1 MLDIILVLLGMIVI
15 GYAFYYN
22 SRTLSEIK
30 DDKIFSAWK
39 LSIKVAAAFILSV
52 FFVFSLVFFDFISLY
67 SLGQDFPKI
76 MLGFVF
82 LASSLVVTL
91 IVIINSASVRNIAQN
106 SEKLKRKYEETSK
119 TKESLEMKISEM
131 QKMLEKAKSP
141 KSGNDMERK
150 IKELEGELEAS
161 KKIAKH
167 TIDRELKM
175 LELKKQI
182 KDLKEQ
188 LEKKSR

>member
-1 MLDIILVLLGMIVI
+1 MIDIILILLGMIVI

-30 DDKIFSAWK
+30 DDKISSAWK

-76 MLGFVF
+76 MVGFVF

-91 IVIINSASVRNIAQN
+91 IVMINSAGIRNIAQN
-106 SEKLKRKYEETSK
+106 SEKLKRKYEEASK

-131 QKMLEKAKSP
+131 QKVLEKAKSQ
-141 KSGNDMERK
+141 KSGNAMEKK
-150 IKELEGELEAS
+150 IKELERELEAS
-161 KKIAKH
+161 KKIAKY
-167 TIDRELKM
+167 TVDRELKM